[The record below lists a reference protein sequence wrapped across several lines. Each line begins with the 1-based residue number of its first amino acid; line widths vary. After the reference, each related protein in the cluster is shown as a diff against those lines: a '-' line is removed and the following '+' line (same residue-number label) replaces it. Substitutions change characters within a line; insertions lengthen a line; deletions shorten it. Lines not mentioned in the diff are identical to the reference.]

1 MPLKPDS
8 KTGLRR
14 QIVQLETRYN
24 SLNDLNETLTAAKD
38 HALER
43 LDASE
48 SDLSAARFTIK
59 WLKQEKQTLLI
70 MVRELTGMVK

>member
-43 LDASE
+43 LDISECALASV
-48 SDLSAARFTIK
+48 RFKLETV
-59 WLKQEKQTLLI
+59 KQRNEKLLR